1 MDTIFIYNR
10 FAVGNDFISRK
21 REVNILTN
29 NLRQRQHSLI
39 YDAHKTGKKSLVQ
52 QTILNLQKLSYDFR
66 ICDLNLLNIRSMD
79 KMFKVMVTQIA
90 SSISNTLTDWNE
102 FSEKYLNS
110 SEINPDS
117 EVPLTDEQ
125 ILEIISIPEKISKE
139 SGINFIVYIEN
150 FNNILLFDDSEALL
164 KLLEKEWAKHNNATY
179 LITGS
184 ELNAMKWI
192 FEEQK
197 FFYNFAEYIPLS
209 PLEEKGVADHI
220 IRTFLKVGRVVDPD
234 LATTIYKLV
243 DGHPWYVWQISSI
256 CFSLTK
262 GYLNDKI
269 IQEATY
275 SVLALHEP
283 RFKEMISGL
292 SNFQINLLRAV
303 FDGITRFSSA
313 EILEKY
319 SLNSSANVHRLKE
332 ALKKKEI
339 ITFNEQDDPLIID
352 PLFKLWLQ
360 RYFFV

>member
-21 REVNILTN
+21 REVNTLTN
-29 NLRQRQHSLI
+29 LLRQRQHSLI

-52 QTILNLQKLSYDFR
+52 QTILNLQKLSYEFH
-66 ICDLNLLNIRSMD
+66 ICDLNLLNIRSKD
-79 KMFKVMVTQIA
+79 KMFKEMVNQIA
-90 SSISNTLTDWNE
+90 SSVSNTLSDWNE

-110 SEINPDS
+110 SNINPDS
-117 EVPLTDEQ
+117 EAPLTDEQ
-125 ILEIISIPEKISKE
+125 ILEIIALPEKISKE
-139 SGINFIVYIEN
+139 SGINFITYIEN
-150 FNNILLFDDSEALL
+150 FNNILLFDDADALL
-164 KLLEKEWAKHNNATY
+164 KLLEKEWTKHKNATY

-192 FEEQK
+192 FEEEK
-197 FFYNFAEYIPLS
+197 YFYNFAEYIPLS

-220 IRTFLKVGRVVDPD
+220 IRTFLKVGRVVDQD
-234 LATTIYKLV
+234 LALSIYHSV
-243 DGHPWYVWQISSI
+243 EGHPWYIWQISSI

-275 SVLALHEP
+275 SVLTIHEP
-283 RFKEMISGL
+283 RFKEMVSGL
-292 SNFQINLLRAV
+292 SNFQVNFLKAV
-303 FDGITRFSSA
+303 FDGITKFSSA

-339 ITFNEQDDPLIID
+339 ITFNEKDEPYIID
-352 PLFKLWLQ
+352 PLFKLWLKK
-360 RYFFV
+360 YFFV